1 MGGRRLAEVTG
12 EENEEH
18 ATAVSMNDTAPLNA
32 KGCRWH
38 CGGGLIPHC
47 SWHCSGHFGGRRLAE
62 GAAEENAAMEEATGE
77 DHVTAVRMNDTIWLN
92 ATGCRWSLGRASRWS
107 CGGGFGGRRLAE
119 VTGEENEEHATAV
132 SMNNTMWLKAK
143 GCRWSCGGGLIPHC
157 SWSCSGSFG
166 GRRLAEGAV
175 EENEE
180 HATAVSTNE
189 TVPLNAKGCRW
200 SCGGGFIPH
209 CSWSCS
215 GGFGGRRLAERAAE
229 ENAAM
234 EEATGEEHVEAVR
247 MNNTIWLNAK
257 GCSWS
262 CHGAGLIPHCSWKCS
277 GHIGGGRRLAEG
289 AAEENAAMEEAS
301 GEEDVTAVRS
311 GFLAPRA
318 GGRSLT
324 EGKGADRMREPA
336 EGGLSTTARG
346 LIGLLR

>member
-62 GAAEENAAMEEATGE
+62 GAAEENAAMEEASGE

-92 ATGCRWSLGRASRWS
+92 ATGCRWSCGGGLFVHCSWS

-119 VTGEENEEHATAV
+119 VTGEDNEEHATAV
-132 SMNNTMWLKAK
+132 SMNDTVPLSAK

-166 GRRLAEGAV
+166 GRRLAEGA
-175 EENEE
+175 
-180 HATAVSTNE
+180 
-189 TVPLNAKGCRW
+189 
-200 SCGGGFIPH
+200 
-209 CSWSCS
+209 
-215 GGFGGRRLAERAAE
+215 AE
-229 ENAAM
+229 ENAAT

-289 AAEENAAMEEAS
+289 AGEEN
-301 GEEDVTAVRS
+301 R
-311 GFLAPRA
+311 
-318 GGRSLT
+318 
-324 EGKGADRMREPA
+324 
-336 EGGLSTTARG
+336 
-346 LIGLLR
+346 